1 MWNEKIRIMRQ
12 EGWPEGVPTLL
23 VIGPL
28 TVATL
33 DEFMQAVRAEKAP
46 TLIVDM
52 SGVPY
57 VDSSGVGGIIN
68 AHVSRLNSGRR
79 FILTGIT
86 ERVRTLFRMT
96 KVEQILMIFP
106 SLRAAQD
113 DLARDLAS

>member
-1 MWNEKIRIMRQ
+1 MWNETIKIMRQ

-57 VDSSGVGGIIN
+57 VDSTGVGGIIN
-68 AHVSRLNSGRR
+68 DRGRGSHPCGGQGR
-79 FILTGIT
+79 G
-86 ERVRTLFRMT
+86 RPR
-96 KVEQILMIFP
+96 
-106 SLRAAQD
+106 
-113 DLARDLAS
+113 